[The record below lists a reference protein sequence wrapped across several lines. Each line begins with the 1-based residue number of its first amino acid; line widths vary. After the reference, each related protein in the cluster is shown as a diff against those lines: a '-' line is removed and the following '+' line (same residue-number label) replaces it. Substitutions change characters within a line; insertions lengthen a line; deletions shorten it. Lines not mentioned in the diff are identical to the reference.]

1 MKYLKKYLESNSN
14 NIDKGDLETIKDLFK
29 FVENDLMLKMV
40 DSQNLKPNEY
50 KISFTSTSELVAA
63 AHGHDTSRY
72 IFIFAYVS
80 NNEIST
86 SEIQKT
92 WSDFL
97 EMLYSYGY
105 MIDRNSDKDVID
117 MQTMINS
124 VYFGASIIYR

>member
-14 NIDKGDLETIKDLFK
+14 NIDKEDLETIKDLFK

-40 DSQNLKPNEY
+40 DTQNLKPNEY
-50 KISFTSTSELVAA
+50 KISFTSTS
-63 AHGHDTSRY
+63 DTSRY

-97 EMLYSYGY
+97 EMLHSYGY
-105 MIDRNSDKDVID
+105 MIDKNSDRDVID
-117 MQTMINS
+117 MINS
-124 VYFGASIIYR
+124 VYFGASIKYR

>member
-14 NIDKGDLETIKDLFK
+14 NIDKEDLETIKDLFK

-40 DSQNLKPNEY
+40 DTQNLKPNEY
-50 KISFTSTSELVAA
+50 KISFTSTS
-63 AHGHDTSRY
+63 DTSRY

-105 MIDRNSDKDVID
+105 MIDKNSDKDVID
-117 MQTMINS
+117 MINS
-124 VYFGASIIYR
+124 VYFGASIKYR